1 MPCSQ
6 YGSNIVSLGIGV
18 DIHQIPRGEG
28 EKGTSGKRLLLV
40 LLIGVVGGT
49 RRVVSEQ
56 TREED
61 ERLREE
67 LRRVDLNKLKKI
79 LKSLLRTTRK
89 KKDS

>member
-1 MPCSQ
+1 
-6 YGSNIVSLGIGV
+6 
-18 DIHQIPRGEG
+18 
-28 EKGTSGKRLLLV
+28 
-40 LLIGVVGGT
+40 
-49 RRVVSEQ
+49 VVSEQ